1 MRAPRG
7 THRVTKSTP
16 AAMTSELRT
25 ERRDATL
32 LLTISDPAT
41 RNTLSEQVYAAGIES
56 LNVASDDDAIRC
68 VVLQG
73 DGPTFCA
80 GGDLQRLARRREED
94 PALQRATIDRFA
106 AFVDA
111 LRVFPKPVI
120 ACVEGAAAGGGFALA
135 LACDLI
141 VAAEDARFVMSY
153 ARIGLTPD
161 GGSSWHLLQA
171 LPRQLVAQMVWLA
184 EPMNARQL
192 HAFGIVNWVTESGQA
207 LAEALRVA
215 ARLAEV
221 AAPNASADAKE
232 LLRSWPPRPMAEHLA
247 AERDCFVAN
256 LFHANG
262 AEGIRAFLDKRKPR
276 FG

>member
-1 MRAPRG
+1 M
-7 THRVTKSTP
+7 S
-16 AAMTSELRT
+16 SELRT

-32 LLTISDPAT
+32 LLTISDPQT
-41 RNTLSEQVYAAGIES
+41 RNTLSEQVYAAGIEA
-56 LNVASDDDAIRC
+56 LNVAGDDDTVRC

-73 DGPTFCA
+73 EGGTFCA

-94 PALQRATIDRFA
+94 PEVQRATIDRFA

-120 ACVEGAAAGGGFALA
+120 ASVEGAAAGGGFALA

-153 ARIGLTPD
+153 ARVGLTPD
-161 GGSSWHLLQA
+161 GGSSWHLIQA
-171 LPRQLVAQMVWLA
+171 LPRQLVAQLVWLA
-184 EPMNARQL
+184 EPATAQQL
-192 HAFGIVNWVTESGQA
+192 HAHGVVNWVTDSGQA
-207 LAEALRVA
+207 LAQALRIA
-215 ARLAEV
+215 ARLAES
-221 AAPNASADAKE
+221 AAPNALADAKE

-247 AERDCFVAN
+247 AEREHFVDN

-276 FG
+276 FV